1 MFDTKMNIETSG
13 YPIRR
18 LFISDKVKEIYLY
31 MKRTSVAEPEVC
43 NHVCRNDIYTES
55 DIVSKATLKIVKVK

>member
-31 MKRTSVAEPEVC
+31 MKRTSVAEPEVAIMC
-43 NHVCRNDIYTES
+43 VAMTFI
-55 DIVSKATLKIVKVK
+55 LKVILFLRQL